1 MSNVSQNLTFLRTF
15 LTFLHTHLLFRH
27 THLLFRYTSVFS
39 IHICFFDTHLL
50 FYLWFLRGILHIC
63 YFVTHLLFRYT
74 SVITLH
80 ICYFKYLLL
89 RSTHSSNLRTY
100 VSLPPISWKGEP
112 PMWTNNERVFPFR
125 NFPYLECVDMLRVLA
140 WYFLL
145 YERPKEWEL
154 IPESV
159 RKSVHMKITLGVLCI
174 ILPVRR
180 IVANCWK
187 YGYFSK
193 HHECSHDLWAHNLIR
208 ECFGYCLLAFLQ
220 HVFLEFSYFVH
231 VSC

>member
-1 MSNVSQNLTFLRTF
+1 MRDFDDQVFENIFNKGCPRIKLCFKIMGFSIVEF
-15 LTFLHTHLLFRH
+15 
-27 THLLFRYTSVFS
+27 SVFGV
-39 IHICFFDTHLL
+39 CW
-50 FYLWFLRGILHIC
+50 Y
-63 YFVTHLLFRYT
+63 
-74 SVITLH
+74 
-80 ICYFKYLLL
+80 
-89 RSTHSSNLRTY
+89 
-100 VSLPPISWKGEP
+100 
-112 PMWTNNERVFPFR
+112 
-125 NFPYLECVDMLRVLA
+125 MLRVLV

-220 HVFLEFSYFVH
+220 HVFVERATEGVRAYPWIWSKYVWVRKS
-231 VSC
+231 VSP